1 MAFYFGWA
9 RCRLLVLQRAPSVLP
24 WWLQIKDT
32 QSKTHSLHQRAR
44 AYYVSCL
51 LCVCLHICW
60 RVRKQSWWVTPV
72 AACWAQLPT
81 DKWLQGPSLFAEP
94 RCIFPGEPP
103 LTNTPVWKLSR
114 PTTRAPLILNMSL
127 TCLKLLKFKQ
137 WKLSNDEQDGAAV
150 PARVWRLSLVILL
163 PQQTNMFEA
172 QAAIA
177 RQAPRAISNVQRNID
192 IPGF

>member
-1 MAFYFGWA
+1 
-9 RCRLLVLQRAPSVLP
+9 
-24 WWLQIKDT
+24 
-32 QSKTHSLHQRAR
+32 
-44 AYYVSCL
+44 
-51 LCVCLHICW
+51 
-60 RVRKQSWWVTPV
+60 
-72 AACWAQLPT
+72 
-81 DKWLQGPSLFAEP
+81 
-94 RCIFPGEPP
+94 
-103 LTNTPVWKLSR
+103 
-114 PTTRAPLILNMSL
+114 MSL